1 MPRHKEQREG
11 GAETSDEME
20 HVLLNVTWKVI
31 FDEDELAARK
41 FAAVAR
47 SGSLKKV
54 SRQFGVRVDKLRD
67 ELTLLESRVGY
78 KLFVRNK
85 SLLELT
91 PVGRRIYAL
100 LHASISSGLGA
111 ASATIK
117 ISVPPL
123 LLDGFLLRPLISW
136 LRKSAGEKVVT
147 LIPGRPYEDDADIR
161 VWLSQPGEVSSQ
173 NQLVAGKRLAPL
185 PFMPFIASS
194 YASKLIVPHCL
205 DDLDDYMLIHYQGYQ
220 EYPALEPWNH
230 FIAHRRHSVMHVSSY
245 AVAKELTR
253 WAGVIG
259 LLPAQ
264 LPQFNSHFLPLP
276 SLFPQ
281 PMALDVWIGLTPRAA
296 RDPEICSVFKLF
308 EAGLLNVINENNSR

>member
-1 MPRHKEQREG
+1 
-11 GAETSDEME
+11 ME
-20 HVLLNVTWKVI
+20 NVLSNVTWKVI
-31 FDEDELAARK
+31 FDEDDLAARK

-85 SLLELT
+85 SILELT

-100 LHASISSGLGA
+100 LHASTLSGLNV

-117 ISVPPL
+117 ISVSPL

-147 LIPGRPYEDDADIR
+147 LIPDCPYEDDADIR
-161 VWLSQPGEVSSQ
+161 VWLSQPGEVSSL
-173 NQLVAGKRLAPL
+173 NQHVAGKRLAPL

-194 YASKLIVPHCL
+194 YASKLILPHCL
-205 DDLDDYMLIHYQGYQ
+205 DDLNDYMLIHYQGYQ
-220 EYPALEPWNH
+220 EYPALDPWNH

-245 AVAKELTR
+245 TAAKELIR

-264 LPQFNSHFLPLP
+264 LPQFNSNFLPLP
-276 SLFPQ
+276 DLFPQ
-281 PMALDVWIGLTPRAA
+281 LMALDVWIGLTLRAE
-296 RDPEICSVFKLF
+296 REPEICRVFKLF
-308 EAGLLNVINENNSR
+308 EAGLLNAINENNSR